1 MPRIVLLLLL
11 LLPLPAIA
19 AAADDQSPPP
29 TPNLVLSAGAADI
42 FDSAPFACATVN
54 YRPAFRLF
62 DILGPDLLVGTGRH
76 HEFYAAAGIF
86 CDLPLV
92 SRLLLVPSFGLGYYN
107 SAAHGRDLG
116 FDLQFCTS
124 LQLAWR
130 FTAGPRLGLTISHLS
145 NGSLSDYNPGTESL
159 TLSITLPLKW

>member
-1 MPRIVLLLLL
+1 MPRIALFLSLLLA
-11 LLPLPAIA
+11 LPALA
-19 AAADDQSPPP
+19 AAADAERPAP

-62 DILGPDLLVGTGRH
+62 DILGPDLLAGTGRH
-76 HEFYAAAGIF
+76 HEFYAAAGVF

-130 FTAGPRLGLTISHLS
+130 FAAGPRLGLTISHLS
-145 NGSLSDYNPGTESL
+145 NGSLSDFNPGTETL
-159 TLSITLPLKW
+159 TLSVTLPLKW

>member
-1 MPRIVLLLLL
+1 MPRIALFLSLLLA
-11 LLPLPAIA
+11 LPALA
-19 AAADDQSPPP
+19 AAANDQSPPP

-54 YRPAFRLF
+54 YRPAFRLLG
-62 DILGPDLLVGTGRH
+62 ILGPDLMAGTGRH

-130 FTAGPRLGLTISHLS
+130 FAAGPRLGMTISHLS
-145 NGSLSDYNPGTESL
+145 NGSLSDFNPGTESL
-159 TLSITLPLKW
+159 TLSVTLPLKW